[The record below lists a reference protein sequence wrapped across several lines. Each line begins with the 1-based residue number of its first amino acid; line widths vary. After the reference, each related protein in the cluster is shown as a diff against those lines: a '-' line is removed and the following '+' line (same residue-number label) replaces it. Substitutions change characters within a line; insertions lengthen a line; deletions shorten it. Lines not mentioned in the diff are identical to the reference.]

1 MSIVLLRSTFRD
13 RLVLK
18 PLVKGK
24 RTFVDSF
31 MAIVKLR
38 LTNTYTQ
45 TPGDKQANIV
55 SYHFISSNHMDI
67 VASMLIPTTLHL
79 HGGE

>member
-24 RTFVDSF
+24 RTFADSF
-31 MAIVKLR
+31 MAIVEVTSHIYK
-38 LTNTYTQ
+38 Q
-45 TPGDKQANIV
+45 TPDDKQANIM